1 MAKNTAR
8 TTPKPSTANGLKTAR
23 TTLRRKP
30 DRGAH
35 DFETIAAILDAGLVC
50 HVGFAVDGQPYVVPT
65 AYGRDGETLY
75 IHGSSASRMLKT
87 LAQGV
92 PVCVTVTLF
101 DGLVLARSTFHNSVN
116 YHSVMVLGVAR
127 EATGD
132 EKLHG
137 LRTITEHLLPHR
149 WEDSRPPTAQEMKAS
164 TVLKLSIEEASAKVR
179 TGPPIED
186 EEDLSLPHWAGV
198 LPFALVPQTPIPDAH
213 VPEGTD
219 APAYVARYA
228 RPS

>member
-1 MAKNTAR
+1 MTE
-8 TTPKPSTANGLKTAR
+8 SSGLKTQR

-35 DFETIAAILDAGLVC
+35 DFATVAAILDEGFYC
-50 HVGFAVDGQPYVVPT
+50 HAGFAVDGQPYVVPT

-75 IHGSSASRMLKT
+75 IHGSAASRMLKT

-92 PVCVTVTLF
+92 PVCVTVTLV
-101 DGLVLARSTFHNSVN
+101 DGLVVARSSFHNSMN
-116 YHSVMVLGVAR
+116 YRSVVVLGVTS

-137 LRTITEHLLPHR
+137 LRVITEHLLPGR

-164 TVLKLSIEEASAKVR
+164 TVLKLPIREASAKVR
-179 TGPPIED
+179 TGPPID
-186 EEDLSLPHWAGV
+186 EKEDLSLPYWAGV
-198 LPFALVPQTPIPDAH
+198 VPIALTLGAPIVDGQ
-213 VPEGTD
+213 VPEGTPV
-219 APAYVARYA
+219 PAYVSRYA
-228 RPS
+228 RNGRPAQ